1 MCVCVKMGKSG
12 RGGGLRVVRLRVSA
26 AYPVRESLSSGRR
39 AMAVRSVPAE
49 VGWRERLDFRSLRFH
64 SEIGEPEIFEEK

>member
-12 RGGGLRVVRLRVSA
+12 DGGLRVVRLRVFA

-39 AMAVRSVPAE
+39 AMTVSSVPAE
-49 VGWRERLDFRSLRFH
+49 VGWRGRLNFRSLRFNT
-64 SEIGEPEIFEEK
+64 EIGEPEIFEEK